1 MVDQN
6 TLSLADAGKQIN
18 DRGISR
24 DVIQSDE
31 RKIKGRESRATER
44 EIEPDA
50 SEVED
55 SEEDDADIA
64 EDPNP
69 ETEEP
74 EAGADDETD
83 ADADKSE
90 DESEEREDANP
101 LDKEYVVKI
110 DGETLKVPLK
120 EIIHGYQRQADYQRK
135 TQDLAAYRRD
145 FTASHTKV
153 ANQYAQRVQQTAGV
167 VQAVR
172 NVLIGDTNS
181 AYMQSLRQQDP
192 QQWLV
197 QRQAQADRI
206 EQIDNVLSQVQQ
218 EQERHGREV
227 EEQQQR
233 DRAGGVAQ
241 EAAILRREIPD
252 WDSKGAARLSSYLKS
267 KGFTPD
273 ELNNVYD
280 SRQLILAEK
289 ARLYDA
295 FQADRKKGLQKQAK
309 PIPRTVKGG
318 GGNIKSKVS
327 LSNGQAK
334 QYQERKKV
342 AKTSGNMRDAGRAI
356 AALLG
361 K

>member
-1 MVDQN
+1 M
-6 TLSLADAGKQIN
+6 
-18 DRGISR
+18 
-24 DVIQSDE
+24 
-31 RKIKGRESRATER
+31 
-44 EIEPDA
+44 
-50 SEVED
+50 
-55 SEEDDADIA
+55 
-64 EDPNP
+64 
-69 ETEEP
+69 
-74 EAGADDETD
+74 
-83 ADADKSE
+83 
-90 DESEEREDANP
+90 
-101 LDKEYVVKI
+101 
-110 DGETLKVPLK
+110 
-120 EIIHGYQRQADYQRK
+120 
-135 TQDLAAYRRD
+135 
-145 FTASHTKV
+145 
-153 ANQYAQRVQQTAGV
+153 
-167 VQAVR
+167 
-172 NVLIGDTNS
+172 LIGDTNS
-181 AYMQSLRQQDP
+181 AYMQQLRQQDP

-197 QRQAQADRI
+197 QRQAMADRI
-206 EQIDNVLSQVQQ
+206 EQIDNVLGQVQQ

-252 WDSKGAARLSSYLKS
+252 WDSKGAVRLSSYLKS

-273 ELNNVYD
+273 ELNSVYD

-309 PIPRTVKGG
+309 PVPRTVKGG
-318 GGNIKSKVS
+318 GGNIKPKAS